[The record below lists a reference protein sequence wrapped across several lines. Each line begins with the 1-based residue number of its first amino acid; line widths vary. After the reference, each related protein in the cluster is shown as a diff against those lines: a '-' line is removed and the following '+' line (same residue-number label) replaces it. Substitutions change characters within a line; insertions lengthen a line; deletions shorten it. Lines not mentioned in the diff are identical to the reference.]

1 MCEVLNEAQKMNRR
15 KLIKRIRESGGLMWG
30 ACTTY
35 TRREAG
41 GTDNHTP
48 PPGTAKDIE
57 FSLSIVWLM
66 SLQT

>member
-35 TRREAG
+35 TQKEAG

-48 PPGTAKDIE
+48 PPGTAKDRV
-57 FSLSIVWLM
+57 FTFDCVVNKSSD
-66 SLQT
+66 